1 MMLSAL
7 TFAAALVAPQASQA
21 PQAAPATADQLA
33 WISGYWLSCEGGR
46 EVSETWSDPR
56 GGLLIG
62 SAVTMQGGR
71 LSGFETSRISPLT
84 SGGGQLAY
92 FAGVDGAPPVAFAVK
107 EAAGTRVV
115 FENPENDF
123 PQRILYERD
132 GDVLNAR
139 IEGRMGEREQAMTWS
154 YRKAEL
160 NTRCPT

>member
-7 TFAAALVAPQASQA
+7 TFAAALVAPQAVPA
-21 PQAAPATADQLA
+21 PTPAPADQLA

-62 SAVTMQGGR
+62 SSLTMQGGR
-71 LSGFETSRISPLT
+71 LRGFESSRISPLT
-84 SGGGQLAY
+84 SGGDQLAY
-92 FAGVDGAPPVAFAVK
+92 FAGVDGAPPVAFAAK
-107 EAAGTRVV
+107 ETSETRVV

-123 PQRILYERD
+123 PQRIIYERD

-154 YRKAEL
+154 YRKVEL

>member
-1 MMLSAL
+1 MMLSTL
-7 TFAAALVAPQASQA
+7 TFAAALAA

-56 GGLLIG
+56 DGLLIG
-62 SAVTMQGGR
+62 SALTTQGGR

-107 EAAGTRVV
+107 EVSGTRVV